1 MVPTTTKIKPYNS
14 PTIPVI
20 GIAKCAVTFGSTSI
34 PVDWHIIDTP
44 CEPVLAGQSAV
55 QLGIIQFDPQPEV
68 YQPVQMIQ
76 CQRFKTF

>member
-1 MVPTTTKIKPYNS
+1 MFDFCGHPLLRRLCR
-14 PTIPVI
+14 
-20 GIAKCAVTFGSTSI
+20 GERAVTFGSTSS